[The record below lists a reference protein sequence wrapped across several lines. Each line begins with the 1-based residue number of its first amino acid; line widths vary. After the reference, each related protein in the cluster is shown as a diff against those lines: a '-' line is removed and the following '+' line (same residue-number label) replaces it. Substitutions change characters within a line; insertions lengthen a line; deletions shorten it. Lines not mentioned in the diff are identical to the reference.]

1 MKNKK
6 MKQINIRKE
15 ILLNIIKWNF
25 NKNLMIAKY
34 INKYLQMMNFKVSIK
49 DLE

>member
-34 INKYLQMMNFKVSIK
+34 INKYLKMMNFKASIK